1 MKSSRD
7 LAASNALITAS
18 LALVLAAPLLGQV
31 TLMVDATMDIYRAGA
46 YDDGSDGVAPV
57 VYTFS
62 AQSFQTLTF
71 SRVLGSWTAIACL
84 PPYGPDGT
92 TTGCPGIPATQHIN
106 NPIGTFS
113 GYGSTDFA
121 GGMVGIFLEN
131 GLPTSS
137 PPPLQ
142 FYVSNN
148 SDGGIPTDFKALSPK
163 IGQVFFIGDGLTGT
177 DAGTAQVFAIPA
189 TATHLYLGYVDS
201 CDNTV
206 PSCYSDNSGSMSA
219 TFQIKQH
226 PLDWVEPSLS
236 GAPPGRCCA
245 GFAYDYA
252 THSVLLFGGFT
263 NPTVLGDTWTF
274 QTEWTPSS
282 PATSP
287 PPRQGQGMAWDGA
300 AGNIVLFGGNEGY
313 VNEGPY
319 LNDTWTWDG
328 TTWTQQFPPVSPPAR
343 RFDNPSMT
351 YDAATRTVLMFG
363 GVGTSGGLGDT
374 WTWDGVTKTWT
385 QQFPAA
391 SPSPR
396 RTALAYDDMNRTVVL
411 FGGDNGCP
419 AFTDTWTWNGS
430 TWAQH
435 FPTSFPSAR
444 STPEMAYDDELGAV
458 VLFGGYGGPGDNLND
473 TWIWNGEN
481 WAELHP
487 ANAPPGSWE
496 AGMTYNPLIK
506 GLFLFS
512 GFGTTTLDDT
522 WALVLK

>member
-1 MKSSRD
+1 MKSSGAG
-7 LAASNALITAS
+7 LTASNALITAS
-18 LALVLAAPLLGQV
+18 LALVLAAPLLSQV
-31 TLMVDATMDIYRAGA
+31 TLTVDATMDIYRAGA
-46 YDDGSDGVAPV
+46 YNDGSDGVAPA
-57 VYTFS
+57 VYSFP
-62 AQSFQTLTF
+62 AHPFQTLTF
-71 SRVLGSWTAIACL
+71 SGVNGMWTCSTGIAEF
-84 PPYGPDGT
+84 GADGT
-92 TTGCPGIPATQHIN
+92 TTLPCAGRDIA
-106 NPIGTFS
+106 NPTGPFS
-113 GYGSTDFA
+113 GYNLTDFA
-121 GGMVGIFLEN
+121 GAMVGMFLEDT
-131 GLPTSS
+131 LPTSA
-137 PPPLQ
+137 PPSLR

-148 SDGGIPTDFKALSPK
+148 SDGGIQTDFKGLSPV

-177 DAGTAQVFAIPA
+177 GSGSVQTFAVPA
-189 TATHLYLGYVDS
+189 TATHLYLGFVDS
-201 CDNTV
+201 CTLTSTA
-206 PSCYSDNSGSMSA
+206 PSCYSDNAGSMSA
-219 TFQIKQH
+219 IFQLEQH
-226 PLDWVEPSLS
+226 PLDWVEPSIS

-274 QTEWTPSS
+274 QTGWTQLS

-313 VNEGPY
+313 ISDGPY

-343 RFDNPSMT
+343 RFDNASMT

-374 WTWDGVTKTWT
+374 WIWDGVAKTWT

-396 RTALAYDDMNRTVVL
+396 RTALAYDDVTRTVVL
-411 FGGDNGCP
+411 FGGDNGGP
-419 AFTDTWTWNGS
+419 AFTDTWIWNGT
-430 TWAQH
+430 TWTQH

-481 WAELHP
+481 WTEIHP

-496 AGMTYNPLIK
+496 AGMTYDPLIK
-506 GLFLFS
+506 GLLLFS